1 MGSVDSLRLSGYR
14 RLVALI
20 GLGHGRLSPL
30 LVPSANAASAS
41 AAPNHISG
49 VACGSQSVIEAATAA
64 RKAMLDNKNVSHLI
78 SRTVSVALS
87 PRIISSRVIS
97 EGTGI
102 PPTTMETV
110 VFLIYG
116 NLVGPSLLRP
126 GPSSCPYSPE
136 CVEGAFSEARG
147 RGVLRNS
154 RVRKQLRRSAG
165 ASDARG
171 THPGYVVVDAKAER
185 GANAMAPSEPRTI
198 VVTGATGLARRRRG
212 SPLARG
218 RLAGPRLDSGCR
230 QESGLEP

>member
-1 MGSVDSLRLSGYR
+1 
-14 RLVALI
+14 
-20 GLGHGRLSPL
+20 
-30 LVPSANAASAS
+30 
-41 AAPNHISG
+41 
-49 VACGSQSVIEAATAA
+49 
-64 RKAMLDNKNVSHLI
+64 MLDNKNVSHLI

-154 RVRKQLRRSAG
+154 IVRSSFGDLPAPQMLVALIQAMVLSTLDPNG
-165 ASDARG
+165 
-171 THPGYVVVDAKAER
+171 ER
-185 GANAMAPSEPRTI
+185 TP
-198 VVTGATGLARRRRG
+198 
-212 SPLARG
+212 
-218 RLAGPRLDSGCR
+218 
-230 QESGLEP
+230 